1 MSTKTVVAAI
11 DLGTTYSGYA
21 FSEKKSWIDVQCSQ
35 WCNGSIMSLKTPT
48 VLLLNPDQSFLAFGY
63 EAENLIS
70 EQIDDLDLD
79 EGRKTL
85 KYNKDEYYYF
95 HRFKMLVFEN
105 EVSVF
110 RSRPSK

>member
-1 MSTKTVVAAI
+1 MSTKTFVAAI
-11 DLGTTYSGYA
+11 DLGTTYSGFA
-21 FSEKKSWIDVQCSQ
+21 FSKKNSWTDVQCSK
-35 WCNGSIMSLKTPT
+35 WCNGSIMSNKTPT

-85 KYNKDEYYYF
+85 KYKKEYYYF